1 MYVDKRLILFIPSV
15 NIILYLNNA
24 LTNYL
29 CFFKMIDVIRMIL
42 FVSSLWGSKTD
53 RTTDEFHLEIFV

>member
-42 FVSSLWGSKTD
+42 FVSSMGSKTD
-53 RTTDEFHLEIFV
+53 RTTDEFHLELFV